1 MSEALLKRKE
11 EIDKENAAKNK
22 AKAEAAAK
30 KRIERQ
36 LAEIEAAEK
45 AAVRPVNTIY
55 CDEADCGYI
64 VNNLD
69 CCPFHP
75 MGRITRTKPI
85 IVTPIKMHPT
95 EVMHIPTVR
104 HALTKNEAQKIIDT
118 RNAKLIKTVKCN
130 NCLLANCNCPQKL
143 PSSKLPFSKLKKKV
157 SFAQETK
164 SR

>member
-11 EIDKENAAKNK
+11 EIDKENAAKEK
-22 AKAEAAAK
+22 AKEKASAE

-85 IVTPIKMHPT
+85 IVTPIKIHTTEVTHKPT
-95 EVMHIPTVR
+95 EIR
-104 HALTKNEAQKIIDT
+104 ILTEDEEQEIIDKK
-118 RNAKLIKTVKCN
+118 NANLIKTVRCN
-130 NCLLANCNCPQKL
+130 KCLLVNCNCIQKL
-143 PSSKLPFSKLKKKV
+143 PSGKLLYGKLQKKV
-157 SFAQETK
+157 SFAPGTK
-164 SR
+164 